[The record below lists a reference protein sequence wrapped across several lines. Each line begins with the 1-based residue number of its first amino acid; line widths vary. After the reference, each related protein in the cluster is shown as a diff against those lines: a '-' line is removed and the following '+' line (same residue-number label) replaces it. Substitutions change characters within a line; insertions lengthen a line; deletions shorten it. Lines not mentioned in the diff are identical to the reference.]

1 MCTQNLLW
9 RPTWSLRNEAT
20 SRGPDSFCLLY
31 GPVLFKIH
39 RYPSVQ
45 TWVSGYHRLSCYSLR
60 SFTYLTYVL
69 CFKVIHID
77 HQQRRSPPAYASLPQ
92 ASWSRLLECFTPLLL
107 SQFQFLP
114 FPLFVAL
121 GNRPFKIGNDC
132 RELLKCAV
140 RLLALRFMI
149 FPTFTS
155 ILADPNCPPNSELC
169 LLSSGRR
176 CTKLQCRTRW
186 KTHLSL
192 LPQSF

>member
-1 MCTQNLLW
+1 M
-9 RPTWSLRNEAT
+9 
-20 SRGPDSFCLLY
+20 SF
-31 GPVLFKIH
+31 
-39 RYPSVQ
+39 
-45 TWVSGYHRLSCYSLR
+45 RLSLIITLW
-60 SFTYLTYVL
+60 FEKFHVLTYVL
-69 CFKVIHID
+69 RFKVIHIQTTNSTVTRQ
-77 HQQRRSPPAYASLPQ
+77 HMHLYRK
-92 ASWSRLLECFTPLLL
+92 LLECLTPLLL
-107 SQFQFLP
+107 NQFQFLP

-121 GNRPFKIGNDC
+121 GNCPFKIGNDC

-176 CTKLQCRTRW
+176 CTKLQCRTNW